1 MLSFFNLP
9 CDGFCK
15 MSELLTVPRI
25 VIGNKQLSPD
35 ATLMSP
41 LEFSPQSASST
52 NFGQSEA
59 AGARDTDIGPVAPM
73 ISAKAATLDT
83 HIVDFLVF
91 MHSAWRNS
99 ACLIAVT
106 SATSALFWWYQGRPP
121 AR

>member
-41 LEFSPQSASST
+41 LEFSPQSASSI
-52 NFGQSEA
+52 NFEQSEA
-59 AGARDTDIGPVAPM
+59 ASARDRDIEPVAPT
-73 ISAKAATLDT
+73 ISANAATLDNRKLG
-83 HIVDFLVF
+83 FLVF
-91 MHSAWRNS
+91 MLLL
-99 ACLIAVT
+99 LI
-106 SATSALFWWYQGRPP
+106 
-121 AR
+121 